1 MKRNIHS
8 TIKNISKRSLKKFQK
23 IILIKKEIISQIN
36 QGKNEILEL
45 NKKINLKKIS
55 VEFND
60 ILKEKLLFKGLKP
73 SIWLQSAQDKVNNI
87 FEGENNLVVLRE
99 SRFWFNAISWALI
112 STAGFGIAWISIA
125 KTEEIVIATGKLE
138 PKEGVIEVQMPFE
151 GVTRNIL
158 IKEGEIVEK
167 GDLLIQLDSDITN
180 AQSVALKSNL
190 ELSEKIAKKLKL
202 LVKEGAV
209 SELQYLQQLA
219 KIEDLKSEIKTNEV
233 RLKYQEITAPSR
245 GKIFDLQ
252 PKGPGFVARSSEPV
266 LKIVPMSNLLA
277 KIEIDSRSIG
287 FVNVSKKADI
297 SIDSFPASDFGV
309 IKGTLISIASDA
321 LPPDPRTGKNYRFP
335 AKIKLD
341 NQYLELKSGKKLPL
355 QAGMS
360 LTANIK
366 LRKVTYL
373 QLLLN
378 KFTDRAESLK
388 EI

>member
-1 MKRNIHS
+1 MKRNIRS
-8 TIKNISKRSLKKFQK
+8 TIKNLSESSLNKLKKS
-23 IILIKKEIISQIN
+23 ILSKKEIIAQIRKR
-36 QGKNEILEL
+36 KNDILEL
-45 NKKINLKKIS
+45 NKKIDVNKIS
-55 VEFND
+55 IKFD
-60 ILKEKLLFKGLKP
+60 GILKEKLFIKNLKP
-73 SIWLQSAQDKVNNI
+73 SIWLQSAQDKVNKI
-87 FEGENNLVVLRE
+87 FEGENNLVFLRQ
-99 SRFWFNAISWALI
+99 SRFWFNAISWTLI
-112 STAGFGIAWISIA
+112 STAGLGVAWISIA

-138 PKEGVIEVQMPFE
+138 PKDGVIEVQMPLE
-151 GVTRNIL
+151 GVTRKIF

-167 GDLLIQLDSDITN
+167 GDVLIQLDTDITN
-180 AQSVALKSNL
+180 AKNIALQNNL
-190 ELSEKIAKKLKL
+190 KINENIANKLKL

-219 KIEDLKSEIKTNEV
+219 KVEDIKSEIKTIEV
-233 RLKYQEITAPSR
+233 TLKYQEITAPSS

-266 LKIVPMSNLLA
+266 MKIVPMSNLIA
-277 KIEIDSRSIG
+277 KVEIDSRSIG
-287 FVNVSKKADI
+287 FVSINKQADI

-309 IKGTLISIASDA
+309 VEGKLISIGSDA
-321 LPPDPRTGKNYRFP
+321 LPPEPALGKNYRFP
-335 AKIKLD
+335 AKIQLE
-341 NQYLELKSGKKLPL
+341 NQYLELKSGRKLPL

-388 EI
+388 AI